1 MGMSQAKRTR
11 RPEAGALE
19 KDAMDTKAWKPSG
32 LEGWNYLGV
41 CVHLWRS
48 PCAYRGKSA
57 QCSLVLDGW
66 GINTLS
72 IQISPSPC

>member
-32 LEGWNYLGV
+32 LEGWKLFGRV
-41 CVHLWRS
+41 CASV
-48 PCAYRGKSA
+48 
-57 QCSLVLDGW
+57 
-66 GINTLS
+66 
-72 IQISPSPC
+72 